1 MQHKI
6 IQKMLRLNPTPS
18 EGLEHAVDVS
28 IASVSERAHAR
39 ESEKDLEAALV
50 TGCKRRG
57 GMAVKLTSQFH
68 RGLPDRLVL
77 LPFRTVAFVE
87 LKSTGCKRTALQ
99 EVAGQQLEALGFRVF
114 VVDSTE
120 ALMEFFWKM
129 DRRISRLRKCTEGK
143 EDGVQSA

>member
-1 MQHKI
+1 MQHNIFKN
-6 IQKMLRLNPTPS
+6 MLRKKLTPS

-28 IASVSERAHAR
+28 IAPVPASAHAR
-39 ESEKDLEAALV
+39 ESEKNLEAALV
-50 TGCKRRG
+50 SGCKRRG

-68 RGLPDRLVL
+68 RGHPDRLVL

-99 EVAGQQLEALGFRVF
+99 EVAGEQLESLGFRVF

-120 ALMEFFWKM
+120 GLMEFFYKM
-129 DRRISRLRKCTEGK
+129 DRRITRIRKAVK
-143 EDGVQSA
+143 EKGDAVQSA

>member
-1 MQHKI
+1 
-6 IQKMLRLNPTPS
+6 MLKKNLTPS
-18 EGLEHAVDVS
+18 EGLEHAITLSNAPVP
-28 IASVSERAHAR
+28 ACAHAR

-99 EVAGQQLEALGFRVF
+99 EVAGQQLETLGFRVF

-120 ALMEFFWKM
+120 GLMEFFYKM

-143 EDGVQSA
+143 EDGVQGA

>member
-1 MQHKI
+1 
-6 IQKMLRLNPTPS
+6 MLRKKLTPS

-28 IASVSERAHAR
+28 NASAHAR

-99 EVAGQQLEALGFRVF
+99 EVAGQQLESLGFRVF

-120 ALMEFFWKM
+120 GLMEFFYKM
-129 DRRISRLRKCTEGK
+129 DRRITRIRKALETKG
-143 EDGVQSA
+143 DGVQSA

>member
-1 MQHKI
+1 
-6 IQKMLRLNPTPS
+6 MLKKNLTPS
-18 EGLEHAVDVS
+18 EGLEHAITLS
-28 IASVSERAHAR
+28 NASAHAR

-99 EVAGQQLEALGFRVF
+99 EVAAGQLEALGFRVF

-120 ALMEFFWKM
+120 SLMEFFWKM
-129 DRRISRLRKCTEGK
+129 DRRINRLRKCTEGK
-143 EDGVQSA
+143 EDGVQGA

>member
-1 MQHKI
+1 
-6 IQKMLRLNPTPS
+6 MLRKKLTPP

-28 IASVSERAHAR
+28 NASAPAPAR
-39 ESEKDLEAALV
+39 ESEKNLEAALV
-50 TGCKRRG
+50 SGCKRRS

-99 EVAGQQLEALGFRVF
+99 EVAGQQLESLGFRVF

-120 ALMEFFWKM
+120 GLMEFFYKM
-129 DRRISRLRKCTEGK
+129 DRRITRIRKALETKG
-143 EDGVQSA
+143 DGVQSA

>member
-1 MQHKI
+1 
-6 IQKMLRLNPTPS
+6 MLRKKLTPS

-28 IASVSERAHAR
+28 NASAHAR

-57 GMAVKLTSQFH
+57 GMAIKLTSQFH

-77 LPFRTVAFVE
+77 LPYRTVSFVE

-99 EVAGQQLEALGFRVF
+99 EVAAVQLEALGFRVF

-120 ALMEFFWKM
+120 GLMEFFYKM
-129 DRRISRLRKCTEGK
+129 DRRLTRIRKAAEAK
-143 EDGVQSA
+143 EEDGVQGA